1 MPIPRTYLTRGLVLK
16 NTPFGE
22 ADLLVN
28 LYSREFGKI
37 RAIAKGS
44 RKSTS
49 RMVGHLEPLTILDL
63 SLFRGRNLDTINQA
77 QIVNNLGSLKSDLS
91 QISEGLYVCELIDG
105 FGNESNSNIDLYQVA
120 IETLDNIDQDH
131 QQNLNLRWF
140 EIHLLRTTGFK
151 IELETCT
158 ECNRDIK
165 PQQHRFSPDSGG
177 VICIH
182 CNITAR
188 RIYPL
193 SLQALKV
200 LRFLERSALH
210 NLPHL
215 NISNTL
221 EKELKSLLGNT
232 VRYWIDKEIR
242 SNAFIEHLE
251 HLK

>member
-1 MPIPRTYLTRGLVLK
+1 MPVPRTYLTQGLVLK
-16 NTPFGE
+16 HTPFGE
-22 ADLLVN
+22 ADLLVS

-37 RAIAKGS
+37 RALAKGT
-44 RKSTS
+44 RKPTS

-63 SLFRGRNLDTINQA
+63 SLFKGRNLDTINQA

-105 FGNESNSNIDLYQVA
+105 FGNESNPNIELYRVA
-120 IETLDNIDQDH
+120 IETLENIDRDH
-131 QQNLNLRWF
+131 QQHLNLRWF

-151 IELETCT
+151 IELDTCT
-158 ECNRDIK
+158 QCNRDIE

-177 VICIH
+177 VVCLH
-182 CNITAR
+182 CNITAH

-200 LRFLERSALH
+200 LRFLERTPLN

-221 EKELKSLLGNT
+221 EKELKLLLGNT

>member
-1 MPIPRTYLTRGLVLK
+1 MPITRTYLTRGLVLK
-16 NTPFGE
+16 NAPFGE
-22 ADLLVN
+22 ADLLVS

-37 RAIAKGS
+37 RALAKGS
-44 RKSTS
+44 RKPTS

-77 QIVNNLGSLKSDLS
+77 QIVNNLGNLKSDLS
-91 QISEGLYVCELIDG
+91 QISEGLYVCELMDG
-105 FGNESNSNIDLYQVA
+105 FGNESNSNVDLYQVA
-120 IETLDNIDQDH
+120 IETLENIDRDH
-131 QQNLNLRWF
+131 RQNLNLRWF

-158 ECNRDIK
+158 QCNREIE

-177 VICIH
+177 VLCWH
-182 CNITAR
+182 CNITAH

-193 SLQALKV
+193 SLRALKV

-215 NISNTL
+215 NIPNTL

>member
-1 MPIPRTYLTRGLVLK
+1 MPVPRTYLTRGLVLK

-22 ADLLVN
+22 ADLLVS

-37 RAIAKGS
+37 RALAKGT
-44 RKSTS
+44 RKPTS

-77 QIVNNLGSLKSDLS
+77 QIVNNLSNLKSDLS
-91 QISEGLYVCELIDG
+91 QISEGLYVCELMDG
-105 FGNESNSNIDLYQVA
+105 FGNESNSNIELYQVA
-120 IETLDNIDQDH
+120 IETLENIDRDH
-131 QQNLNLRWF
+131 QQDLSLRWF
-140 EIHLLRTTGFK
+140 EIHLLRTSGFK
-151 IELETCT
+151 IELETCIQ
-158 ECNRDIK
+158 CNCDIE

-177 VICIH
+177 VLCLH
-182 CNITAR
+182 CNITAHS
-188 RIYPL
+188 IYPL

-200 LRFLERSALH
+200 LRFLERNPL
-210 NLPHL
+210 NRLPHL

-221 EKELKSLLGNT
+221 KKELKLLLGNT